1 MRFAISLRE
10 LILCLLLAG
19 CAHTGNGDADA
30 AESFVWAETPPAAN
44 RVQAPSAAPI
54 LSKQPSLDEL
64 LRVALRR
71 NPRIQ
76 AARERAAAAAEA
88 PAIERALPDPRFLL
102 GWYETPIE
110 TRVGP
115 QEWSLGVRQA
125 IPFPSKLSARSDL
138 SETLARRAVVAYE
151 RVVRDVLVEVVGT
164 VHELLY
170 LDDAIEISAG
180 IGGLLERYAA
190 AAGSEVPLNEVFR
203 AETQR
208 AQLEND
214 RALLA
219 ELRATEAEH
228 LRALLDLP
236 GGQPIRAE
244 RPPVPPPVHADFDE
258 LVAIAEAH
266 NQELK
271 EAGLDVEA
279 AALATSLARR
289 DRLPDLTLGYT
300 RLLTGTLDPSLGNPP
315 GNGRDAQIF
324 HFDVTLPIWGN
335 KNRAKIRRAEA
346 LERAA
351 TRDRADTRL
360 RVRHR
365 LARSWYRVGNTERLV
380 RLYADVLVP
389 RAAAAAETAE
399 ELQEAGKG
407 TLAGTVETIAV
418 LHNFRLAAARA
429 RADHGQAV
437 ADLEGLLGR
446 PLALDAGGER

>member
-1 MRFAISLRE
+1 MRFSISLRE
-10 LILCLLLAG
+10 LTLCLLVAG
-19 CAHTGNGDADA
+19 CAQTREGDDLG
-30 AESFVWAETPPAAN
+30 SFVWAETPPAST
-44 RVQAPSAAPI
+44 RVQAPSAAPP
-54 LSKQPSLDEL
+54 LSERPTLPEL
-64 LRVALRR
+64 LRVVLLR

-88 PAIERALPDPRFLL
+88 PAIERALPDPRFML
-102 GWYETPIE
+102 GWYETPVE

-115 QEWSLGVRQA
+115 QEWSLGVRQT
-125 IPFPSKLSARSDL
+125 IPFPTKLSARSDL

-151 RVVRDVLVEVVGT
+151 RVVRDVCIEVVRT
-164 VHELLY
+164 VHELAY
-170 LDDAIEISAG
+170 LDDAIG
-180 IGGLLERYAA
+180 ITAAIGDLLERY
-190 AAGSEVPLNEVFR
+190 GVESEAPLNEVFR

-208 AQLEND
+208 VQLEND
-214 RALLA
+214 RVLLA
-219 ELRATEAEH
+219 ELRATEDEH

-236 GGQPIRAE
+236 GVRPIRIE

-258 LVAIAEAH
+258 LVGIAQAH
-266 NQELK
+266 NQELR

-279 AALATSLARR
+279 ATLATSLARR

-324 HFDVTLPIWGN
+324 HLDLTLPVWAN

-365 LARSWYRVGNTERLV
+365 LARTWYRVGNAERLV

-389 RAAAAAETAE
+389 RATAAARTAE
-399 ELQEAGKG
+399 ELHVAGKG

-418 LHNFRLAAARA
+418 LYNFRLAAARA

-446 PLALDAGGER
+446 PLALDAGDER

>member
-1 MRFAISLRE
+1 VRFAISFRALT
-10 LILCLLLAG
+10 LGLLLAG
-19 CAHTGNGDADA
+19 CAHTDSDDDVA
-30 AESFVWAETPPAAN
+30 SFVWAETPSTAT
-44 RVQAPSAAPI
+44 RVKAPSTAPV
-54 LSKQPSLDEL
+54 LSERPPLEEI
-64 LRVALRR
+64 LRVALLR
-71 NPRIQ
+71 NPRIH
-76 AARERAAAAAEA
+76 AARERAAAAAEM
-88 PAIERALPDPRFLL
+88 PAIASALPDPRFML
-102 GWYETPIE
+102 GWYETPVE

-115 QEWSLGVRQA
+115 QEWSLGVRQT

-138 SETLARRAVVAYE
+138 SKTLARRAVVAYD
-151 RVVRDVLVEVVGT
+151 RVVRDVLVEVVRT
-164 VHELLY
+164 VHELAY

-190 AAGSEVPLNEVFR
+190 AAGSEAPLNELFR

-219 ELRATEAEH
+219 ELRATEDEH
-228 LRALLDLP
+228 LRGLLDLP
-236 GGQPIRAE
+236 GLGAIRGP
-244 RPPVPPPVHADFDE
+244 RPPTPPPVHADFDA
-258 LVAIAEAH
+258 LVEIATAH
-266 NQELK
+266 NQELR

-279 AALATSLARR
+279 AALRTSLARR

-315 GNGRDAQIF
+315 GNGKDAQIF
-324 HFDVTLPIWGN
+324 HFDLTLPIWAN
-335 KNRAKIRRAEA
+335 KNRARIRHAEA

-360 RVRHR
+360 RVRQR
-365 LARSWYRVGNTERLV
+365 LARAWYRVGNTERLV

-399 ELQEAGKG
+399 DLQAAGKG

-437 ADLEGLLGR
+437 ADLEALLGR
-446 PLALDAGGER
+446 PLALDVGGER